1 MTFTKYTLGAA
12 AVVLAL
18 GATAAGAATE
28 RVTTSDCIKAA
39 GQVRA
44 AIDANQQSANLK
56 EAKQQQTA
64 GSYYCQSGMF
74 AKGVGFY
81 NQALTL
87 LAQK

>member
-1 MTFTKYTLGAA
+1 MSFTKYTLGAA
-12 AVVLAL
+12 AVVFVL
-18 GATAAGAATE
+18 GATAASAVTE
-28 RVTTSDCIKAA
+28 RVTTADCIKAA

-44 AIDANQQSANLK
+44 AIEANQQSTNLK
-56 EAKQQQTA
+56 AAKQQQTA

-74 AKGVGFY
+74 AKGVDFY